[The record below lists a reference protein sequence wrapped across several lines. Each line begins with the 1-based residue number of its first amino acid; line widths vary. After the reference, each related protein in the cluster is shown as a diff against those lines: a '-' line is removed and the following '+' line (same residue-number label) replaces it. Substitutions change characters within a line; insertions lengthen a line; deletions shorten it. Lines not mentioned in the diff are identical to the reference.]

1 VSGLRV
7 IALGGNALLRKGERG
22 TAAEQRANLASTFAA
37 IAPLLREGGVVL
49 THGNGPQVGN
59 ELLRHE
65 LGAAEAPPLPLW
77 VAVGQTQAEVGALAA
92 AELAAVAGR
101 PAAVLLTRV
110 SVAADDPAFA
120 NPTKPVGPFYSE
132 EQARELERE
141 RGWALVED
149 AGRGWRRVVASPR
162 PLEILEL
169 ESIRALLA
177 SGAVTVAVG
186 GGGIPVVQRDGR
198 VDGVDAVIDKD
209 HASAVLAVGLGADEL
224 LILTQVPSVFRGFG
238 TPDEEAVAELRPD
251 RDEGILAELP
261 AGSMRPKVEAAFA
274 FVRATGGR
282 ARITSAEAFA
292 ENDEAGTV
300 VVPASAP

>member
-1 VSGLRV
+1 
-7 IALGGNALLRKGERG
+7 
-22 TAAEQRANLASTFAA
+22 
-37 IAPLLREGGVVL
+37 VL

-92 AELAAVAGR
+92 AELPAVAGR

-209 HASAVLAVGLGADEL
+209 L
-224 LILTQVPSVFRGFG
+224 LILTQVASVFRGFG

-261 AGSMRPKVEAAFA
+261 AGSMRPKVEASFA

-292 ENDEAGTV
+292 ENSEAGTV